1 MPPDVKS
8 IRIDRAVFQQTLEK
22 KLADLPPL
30 PAVVARIM
38 QTINDPGTSAEEING
53 LITMDQGLSSKVLR
67 IVNSSYYGF
76 PKRIS
81 TITHAVV
88 ILGFNTV
95 RNLVL
100 GVSAFGLLGQKSM
113 PYGLNR
119 TKFWEHSIA
128 VAVGGQVIARKRLA
142 KNRAAADEAFIGGLL
157 HDVGALFL
165 DSYFPVQYAVGMAFA
180 GREKKTGQEAETLVL
195 GIDHVTVGR
204 RIAEHWNFPPHL
216 AAMIGGHHD
225 PARCK
230 DQFDLVATVHA
241 ADYLAWQCGHMA
253 SEHTQPPTLTPE
265 VIEWLNFSD
274 EDWEAAKEELAKQF
288 LACEDLLR
296 IARNGG

>member
-8 IRIDRAVFQQTLEK
+8 IRIDRTVFQQTLEK

-30 PAVVARIM
+30 PAVVSRIM
-38 QTINDPGTSAEEING
+38 QTINDPNTSAEEINN
-53 LITMDQGLSSKVLR
+53 LISMDQGLSSKVLR

-119 TKFWEHSIA
+119 AKFWEHSIA
-128 VAVGGQVIARKRLA
+128 VAVAGQVLARKRLA
-142 KNRAAADEAFIGGLL
+142 RNRASADEAFIGGLL

-180 GREKKTGQEAETLVL
+180 SREKKSAGESESMVL
-195 GIDHVTVGR
+195 GIDHTTVGR

-225 PARCK
+225 PARCRE
-230 DQFDLVATVHA
+230 QYELVAIVHA
-241 ADYLAWQCGHMA
+241 ADWLAWQCNYFA
-253 SEHTQPPTLTPE
+253 SEHTQGPE
-265 VIEWLNFSD
+265 LAPDVAEWLAFSE
-274 EDWEAAKEELAKQF
+274 EDWEAAKENLAKEFQ
-288 LACEDLLR
+288 ACEDLLR
-296 IARNGG
+296 VARDGG